1 MRLFKPVR
9 VRLYV
14 RPHASHHDGSSADRC
29 LIIKL
34 AAPVFEFTDCELRKG
49 AIITVSE
56 ILAPLLR
63 LRIIEKKCEPFDVT
77 LPNPFS

>member
-1 MRLFKPVR
+1 M
-9 VRLYV
+9 
-14 RPHASHHDGSSADRC
+14 